1 MLPGVIL
8 QRQEQ
13 DVANPEREVHEIV
26 TVDDRHTDTQFCR
39 ARRRLTTRMR
49 CVTPGSDNVQGLMLP
64 GAYLATPGTAGSGP

>member
-13 DVANPEREVHEIV
+13 DVANPEREVHKIV
-26 TVDDRHTDTQFCR
+26 TVDDRHTDTQFCH
-39 ARRRLTTRMR
+39 ARRWLTTRMR